1 MASRTTGIRIHSGLF
16 PSLSLVSA
24 ELGYAKAHSRQKAV
38 PLTGN
43 LSLVFC
49 LYHGFA
55 SMVRGAGL
63 TVG

>member
-1 MASRTTGIRIHSGLF
+1 MLKRIR
-16 PSLSLVSA
+16 A
-24 ELGYAKAHSRQKAV
+24 KAV

-55 SMVRGAGL
+55 SMVRGVGL